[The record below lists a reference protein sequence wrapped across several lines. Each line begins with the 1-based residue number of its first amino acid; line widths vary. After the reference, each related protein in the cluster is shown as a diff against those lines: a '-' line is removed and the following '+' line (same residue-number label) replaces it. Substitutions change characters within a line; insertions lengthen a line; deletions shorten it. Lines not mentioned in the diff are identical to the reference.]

1 MDASTLG
8 PHQALTKQAGGFA
21 SGPALYT
28 SIVLCAMLAAYAY
41 KLRTNGIF
49 ACEAGG
55 YSSDRYLAFCPASG
69 FGDYEHGA
77 FFFNLVPKALT
88 FASNAD
94 VMFLGD
100 SHVQHAFS
108 TDATAQ
114 WFASASAHY
123 YLLGFVFGENVTFTE
138 QLLREVKPT
147 AKVFV
152 VPVDFFARAETAPAK
167 EVLHDTAAAL
177 RYRMKQI
184 WQFVHRAVCGRLSAL
199 CGKAPALFRSSE
211 TGAYQ
216 LNLDGVGARNF
227 KASPV
232 VYDHDTN
239 QERIATYTMSARAFL
254 SGLAVERDC
263 IILTR
268 VPTVRAN
275 AFVYASSIETAGA
288 VANALG
294 LALVAPE
301 LDGLQTFDGSHL
313 DPPSAERWSKAFF
326 EAADVQMRKCL
337 KRSHTLRQ
345 RAAAVHARALMIR
358 SSQLKALPGN
368 SHDGLAASRT

>member
-8 PHQALTKQAGGFA
+8 PQQGLTKQAGRFT
-21 SGPALYT
+21 SGPALYI
-28 SIVLCAMLAAYAY
+28 SIVLCAMLAGYAF

-49 ACEAGG
+49 TCEAGG
-55 YSSDRYLAFCPASG
+55 YSADRYLAFCPAAG
-69 FGDYEHGA
+69 YGDYEHGA
-77 FFFNLVPKALT
+77 FYFNLVPQAST

-108 TDATAQ
+108 TDVTAQ
-114 WFASASAHY
+114 WFTSASTHY
-123 YLLGFVFGENVTFTE
+123 YLLGFAFGENVTFTE
-138 QLLREVKPT
+138 QLLREVKPK
-147 AKVFV
+147 AKVYV
-152 VPVDFFARAETAPAK
+152 IPVDFFARAETAPAK
-167 EVLHDTAAAL
+167 EILHDWTASL
-177 RYRMKQI
+177 RYRVKRA
-184 WQFVHRAVCGRLSAL
+184 WQFVHKTVCGRVAAL
-199 CGKAPALFRSSE
+199 CGKSPALFRSYE
-211 TGAYQ
+211 TGTYQ

-227 KASPV
+227 KSSPV
-232 VYDHDTN
+232 VYDHDIN
-239 QERIATYTMSARAFL
+239 QEKVAAYTMSARAFL

-313 DPPSAERWSKAFF
+313 DPPSAERWSNAFF
-326 EAADVQMRKCL
+326 EAANSQMRKCL
-337 KRSHTLRQ
+337 SRSQALGNARQPPTL
-345 RAAAVHARALMIR
+345 
-358 SSQLKALPGN
+358 
-368 SHDGLAASRT
+368 

>member
-8 PHQALTKQAGGFA
+8 PQQALTQRASRLT
-21 SGPALYT
+21 SGPALYIL
-28 SIVLCAMLAAYAY
+28 IVLGTMLAAYAF

-55 YSSDRYLAFCPASG
+55 YSADRYLAFCPASG

-77 FFFNLVPKALT
+77 FFFNLVPQALT
-88 FASNAD
+88 FASNAE

-108 TDATAQ
+108 TDATTQ
-114 WFASASAHY
+114 WFTSASARY
-123 YLLGFVFGENVTFTE
+123 YLLGFAFGENVTFTE
-138 QLLREVKPT
+138 QLLREIKPK

-167 EVLHDTAAAL
+167 EVLHDWAAPL
-177 RYRMKQI
+177 RYRGKRA
-184 WQFVHRAVCGRLSAL
+184 WQFVHRSVCGRVAAL
-199 CGKAPALFRSSE
+199 CGKAPALFRSYE
-211 TGAYQ
+211 TGTYQ

-232 VYDHDTN
+232 VYDHDIN
-239 QERIATYTMSARAFL
+239 QDKIAAYTTSARAFL

-288 VANALG
+288 VAKALG

-301 LDGLQTFDGSHL
+301 PDGLQTFDGSHL

-326 EAADVQMRKCL
+326 EAADSQMRKCL
-337 KRSHTLRQ
+337 SRSQALGNAPQPPTL
-345 RAAAVHARALMIR
+345 V
-358 SSQLKALPGN
+358 P
-368 SHDGLAASRT
+368 